1 MEFNLITNAI
11 VRASKRCKKTVI
23 FFNNSL
29 FNLKE
34 LTKGE
39 GDDPTLTEPDRKN
52 RFSLKIELL
61 PCHISV
67 AVAEKIFFIG
77 ESIQLFERERRLE
90 SHGAVLKDKE
100 AEFYSQLVRFDPFK
114 NE

>member
-1 MEFNLITNAI
+1 M
-11 VRASKRCKKTVI
+11 KD
-23 FFNNSL
+23 
-29 FNLKE
+29 
-34 LTKGE
+34 LTKGGV
-39 GDDPTLTEPDRKN
+39 GDLDDQTLPEPDRKN

-100 AEFYSQLVRFDPFK
+100 AEFYSQLVRFRSWLLVSK
-114 NE
+114 NEFSIN

>member
-1 MEFNLITNAI
+1 
-11 VRASKRCKKTVI
+11 V
-23 FFNNSL
+23 
-29 FNLKE
+29 LKV
-34 LTKGE
+34 
-39 GDDPTLTEPDRKN
+39 
-52 RFSLKIELL
+52 ELL

-100 AEFYSQLVRFDPFK
+100 TEIYSQLVSYK
-114 NE
+114 HWGSEKALK